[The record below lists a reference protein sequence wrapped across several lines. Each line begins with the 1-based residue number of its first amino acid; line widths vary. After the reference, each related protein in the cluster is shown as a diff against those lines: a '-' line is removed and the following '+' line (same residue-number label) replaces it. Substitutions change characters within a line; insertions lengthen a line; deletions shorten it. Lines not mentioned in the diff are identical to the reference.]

1 MTYATTQ
8 LEAVN
13 QMLTGIGQAPVTS
26 LDTFNPEVASALSIL
41 DEVNRAVQAEGWNFN
56 TEYKYPF
63 VTDANGHINVPT
75 SALQL
80 SDNKIANVQKYQTV
94 LRSGRLYD
102 KINHT
107 DVFPAS
113 TTIYC
118 DVVWAFDFEE
128 LPQVFRD
135 YITIKATRVF
145 YDRVAG
151 DVDSVKYKLFESD
164 EGIARANCLS
174 YDTQTSEANIF
185 GIETGQNFYVS
196 FTPYRALAR

>member
-41 DEVNRAVQAEGWNFN
+41 DEVTRAVQAEGWNFN

-63 VTDANGHINVPT
+63 VTDANGYIYVPT

-107 DVFPAS
+107 DVFPAN

-151 DVDSVKYKLFESD
+151 DVDGVKYKLFESD

-185 GIETGQNFYVS
+185 GIETGQNYYVS

>member
-41 DEVNRAVQAEGWNFN
+41 DEVTRAVQAEGWNFN

-63 VTDANGHINVPT
+63 VTDANGHIRVPINV
-75 SALQL
+75 LQL

-107 DVFPAS
+107 DVFPAN

-145 YDRVAG
+145 YDRAAG
-151 DVDSVKYKLFESD
+151 DVDGVKYKLFESD

-185 GIETGQNFYVS
+185 GIETGQNYYVS